1 MIFFFNSKTKKTV
14 AAILLFASV
23 FIFTVTPAQKAKA
36 SLFTFDIPAE
46 LVGLGNMI
54 ANIANTGKEY
64 GLDTAAWAIVKQAI
78 KQVRNGV
85 IDWIRT
91 GQFGKPLI
99 ETSFLL
105 GSSFKADQV
114 ARFFLTNLTGL
125 DWCSHFPSFGQRMK
139 MSINVN
145 LSAQLTCTFNE
156 DWKTFLSGGTCLA
169 CGNITSEATRY
180 ACFASCKGPSVKG
193 LLLSTAN
200 NNDFWNNSVTVLGK
214 KLELESE
221 ASKARQNEV
230 KAGNGFLCKRDTAKN
245 RCQTPGDFV
254 SGHAKNAIK
263 SQFGDFEAAD
273 ELAEAIGAIVD
284 ALVAKAFD
292 AGKNLY

>member
-1 MIFFFNSKTKKTV
+1 MSLRFQKHIAS
-14 AAILLFASV
+14 ILLFST
-23 FIFTVTPAQKAKA
+23 IFAFAPQLAMTARAGDPTADIIQRYLARKNMKAQQKN
-36 SLFTFDIPAE
+36 FW
-46 LVGLGNMI
+46 
-54 ANIANTGKEY
+54 KEFVK
-64 GLDTAAWAIVKQAI
+64 DTLAQIIVKPAI
-78 KQVRNGV
+78 TILRNSI

-105 GSSFKADQV
+105 GNAIKADQ
-114 ARFFLTNLTGL
+114 AAKFFLTNLTGL
-125 DWCSHFPSFGQRMK
+125 DFCAAFPAFGARMK

-156 DWKTFLSGGTCLA
+156 DWKTFLSGGTCSA
-169 CGNITSEATRY
+169 CGSITSKAARD

-230 KAGNGFLCKRDTAKN
+230 KAGKGFLCKRDTAKN